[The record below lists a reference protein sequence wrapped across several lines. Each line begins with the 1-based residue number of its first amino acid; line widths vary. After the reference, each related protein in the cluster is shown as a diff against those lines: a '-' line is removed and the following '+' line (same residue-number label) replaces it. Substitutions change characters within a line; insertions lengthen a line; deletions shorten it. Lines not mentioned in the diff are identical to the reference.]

1 MSLMKK
7 HILPL
12 IVSVVILSAFLL
24 AAQQTV
30 KTYPQVTS
38 TRQRVC
44 TSFTVSQPI
53 GGSIVLDA
61 TFQFQTVNSDGTTN
75 TLPTQS
81 ITIPAAQMPANVS
94 NALVTI
100 FARLETVKNAQEP

>member
-1 MSLMKK
+1 MKK

-12 IVSVVILSAFLL
+12 IVSVIVLGTLML
-24 AAQQTV
+24 AQQTV
-30 KTYPQVTS
+30 KTYTPVTA

-61 TFQFQTVNSDGTTN
+61 TFSYQVVNNDGTTN

-81 ITIPAAQMPANVS
+81 ITIPAAAMPANVS

-100 FARLETVKNAQEP
+100 FARLETVKNSQEP

>member
-1 MSLMKK
+1 MKK
-7 HILPL
+7 HLIPL
-12 IVSVVILSAFLL
+12 IVSAIILSVFML

-30 KTYPQVTS
+30 KNYPSVTA

-81 ITIPAAQMPANVS
+81 ITIPAASMPANVS

-100 FARLETVKNAQEP
+100 FARLETVKNSQEP